1 MEHIRSDGRRRPHVV
16 CLGAATFDT
25 IFRMDALPSG
35 PGKVLPTE
43 VVQIAH
49 GMASSAAAAIVKL
62 GGASTLFA
70 RVGDDAVGDTIIRDL
85 SESGVDC
92 SFIRRC
98 EGIRSPICTVL
109 VDAVGERIVVPYYD
123 PRLERDPDWLPLDY
137 IAAADAALVDVR
149 WPEGAAVVLRTA
161 RDASVPAV
169 LDADVGPRE
178 VIFGLAR
185 VASHAVFSEPAA
197 TIATGESEPTRALK
211 TLAKELDGFVAVT
224 AGADGCF
231 WFDRASGTIR
241 GSRPPAVV
249 AVDTL
254 AAGDV
259 FHGAFTLALAES
271 RSIEAAIAFANV
283 AAALKCRNFG
293 GRLGAPARAEV
304 DALLA
309 ETGGRHGPCRGN

>member
-1 MEHIRSDGRRRPHVV
+1 MERIPSDRRRRPHVV

-25 IFRMDALPSG
+25 IFRVDALPTR
-35 PGKVLPTE
+35 PGKVLPSD
-43 VVQIAH
+43 VAQVAH
-49 GMASSAAAAIVKL
+49 GMASSAAAAIVRL
-62 GGASTLFA
+62 GGWSTLFA
-70 RVGDDAVGDTIIRDL
+70 RVGDDAVGDTIVRDL

-92 SFIRRC
+92 RFIRRC
-98 EGIRSPICTVL
+98 EGVRSPICTVL
-109 VDAVGERIVVPYYD
+109 VDAAGERIVAPYYD
-123 PRLERDPDWLPLDY
+123 PRLERDPGWLPLDA

-161 RDASVPAV
+161 RDAGAPAV

-178 VIFGLAR
+178 VLLGLAGL
-185 VASHAVFSEPAA
+185 ASHAVFSEPAA
-197 TIATGESEPTRALK
+197 TIASGESEPGRALMA
-211 TLAKELDGFVAVT
+211 LAKELDGFVAVT

-231 WFDRASGTIR
+231 WFDRQSGMIR
-241 GSRPPAVV
+241 QLRPPPVV

-259 FHGAFTLALAES
+259 FHGAFTLALAEH

-283 AAALKCRNFG
+283 AAALKCRTFG

-309 ETGGRHGPCRGN
+309 ETARLQEPGG